1 MLRDIQCLFF
11 FVLLEI
17 TALLISTAYL
27 DNASTR
33 LVLYRRSLLSSYR
46 KRYLA
51 SHTQSATSKVCLPM
65 SVLSRAII
73 GVLVFFCAR
82 VAGATSNGGFQ
93 LLQEAERYPGPNP
106 RRLRAAQ

>member
-1 MLRDIQCLFF
+1 MLRDIQCPFF

-73 GVLVFFCAR
+73 GVLVFFVPEWLAR
-82 VAGATSNGGFQ
+82 PRMGAFSYCKRQSDIQGLIRGD
-93 LLQEAERYPGPNP
+93 
-106 RRLRAAQ
+106 